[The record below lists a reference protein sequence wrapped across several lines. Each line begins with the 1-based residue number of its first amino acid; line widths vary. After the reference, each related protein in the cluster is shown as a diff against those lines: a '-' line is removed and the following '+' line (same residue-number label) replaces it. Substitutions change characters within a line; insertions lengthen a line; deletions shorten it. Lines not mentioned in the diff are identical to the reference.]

1 MRDDKLRDDLLVQ
14 YLNTQSEQDFAR
26 LWMKM
31 VKGVS
36 YAASQKLRDKDLVED
51 VTQEV
56 FEKVLDDID
65 EKKARRLG
73 VAYLFTLARSG
84 AKTKLRGQIRWA
96 ERQEHGRL
104 RRGPE
109 IKDGNRWV
117 LEDFWALRDAVD
129 ELPDHLRP
137 YVEQRFFE
145 GKKMKEIAQAAGQTE
160 RTIELK
166 LKSAYAV
173 LKVRLASSSAALL
186 LPLLFGDLDGA
197 LPTVRRGTIR
207 RKRTRE
213 RASYP
218 S

>member
-1 MRDDKLRDDLLVQ
+1 MRADKLRDDLLVQ

-65 EKKARRLG
+65 EKKARRRG

-109 IKDGNRWV
+109 TKDGNRWV
-117 LEDFWALRDAVD
+117 LED
-129 ELPDHLRP
+129 
-137 YVEQRFFE
+137 
-145 GKKMKEIAQAAGQTE
+145 MKE
-160 RTIELK
+160 
-166 LKSAYAV
+166 V
-173 LKVRLASSSAALL
+173 LDKEDKEE
-186 LPLLFGDLDGA
+186 G
-197 LPTVRRGTIR
+197 RG
-207 RKRTRE
+207 
-213 RASYP
+213 
-218 S
+218 